1 MPSLQSRD
9 PSLQRLLL
17 SERPV
22 AVVYPAFSLNCY
34 GVIRGLGEKGVPVLA
49 LDEQPNAH
57 FHSRYCTGLI
67 CPDPKERPA
76 EFAAFLAD
84 LGSRFRTKPVLYMME
99 DLYVWLAHRYQEQLA
114 PYFRFP
120 FLSPETL
127 SHCLD
132 KRLTFEVA
140 DRIGVPTPRTF
151 YPRDLRELMA
161 LEGQVPLPAIV
172 KPVVARFDFRGGE
185 ASKICTFPKV
195 FGSKAVRADTFAEL
209 IKQFQRVAALG
220 IEACVQEEI
229 PGGQDLLYGST
240 LYANADSEA
249 LGIFV
254 RTKLRQTPADFG
266 TMTLGRA
273 IASDEVQETSAR
285 MAKALG
291 FKGICGME
299 YKYDPRDGQYKFLEI
314 NPRGELWM
322 NLANHCGVNLPYLK
336 YMDLIGEPVT
346 AKQTDFSRK
355 LVDLRDDFSLYY
367 QRYRHDARYGVS
379 FRDWLA
385 SLTTGAL
392 EEVVFNWQDP
402 LPGLLRYG
410 GYAKRVITK
419 RFSRPSGGQTTLKEA
434 P

>member
-1 MPSLQSRD
+1 MPSLEQCYR
-9 PSLQRLLL
+9 

-34 GVIRGLGEKGVPVLA
+34 GVIRGLGEKGIPVIA
-49 LDEQPNAH
+49 LDENPNPQ
-57 FHSRYCTGLI
+57 FHSRYCKGLR
-67 CPDPKERPA
+67 CPDPKEAPEA
-76 EFAAFLAD
+76 FATFLAE
-84 LGSRFRTKPVLYMME
+84 LGARFKTPPVLYMME
-99 DLYVWLAHRYQEQLA
+99 DLYVWLAHRYRDRLA
-114 PYFRFP
+114 PYYRFS
-120 FLSPETL
+120 FLSEETL
-127 SHCLD
+127 EDCLD
-132 KRLTFEVA
+132 KRRTFQVA
-140 DRIGVPTPRTF
+140 ERIGVPTPRTF
-151 YPRDLRELMA
+151 YPRDTRELME
-161 LEGQVPLPAIV
+161 LEGQIPLPAIV
-172 KPVVARFDFRGGE
+172 KPVVARFDFRSGE

-195 FGSKAVRADTFAEL
+195 FGSKAVRADTFPEL
-209 IKQFQRVAALG
+209 VKQFQRVAALG

-249 LGIFV
+249 LGVFV

-273 IASDEVQETSAR
+273 IASEEVRETSVR

-336 YMDLIGEPVT
+336 YRDLTGDPVRAT
-346 AKQTDFSRK
+346 QTNFTRK

-367 QRYRHDARYGVS
+367 QRYRNDPQYGVG
-379 FRDWLA
+379 FWDWFE
-385 SLTTGAL
+385 SLTRGEI
-392 EEVVFNWQDP
+392 EEVVFNWKDP
-402 LPGLLRYG
+402 LPGLLRYWE
-410 GYAKRVITK
+410 YLQRVAAKRAGALK
-419 RFSRPSGGQTTLKEA
+419 EPRPTLKGA

>member
-1 MPSLQSRD
+1 MASLEQYYR
-9 PSLQRLLL
+9 

-34 GVIRGLGEKGVPVLA
+34 GVIRGLGEKGIPVIA
-49 LDEQPNAH
+49 LDEKANPQ
-57 FHSRYCTGLI
+57 FRSRYCKGLI
-67 CPDPKERPA
+67 CPDPKEDPEA
-76 EFAAFLAD
+76 FMTFLAE
-84 LGSRFRTKPVLYMME
+84 LGAKFRTPPVLYMME
-99 DLYVWLAHRYQEQLA
+99 DLYVWLAHRYQDRIA

-120 FLSPETL
+120 FLSAETL
-127 SHCLD
+127 ERCLD

-140 DRIGVPTPRTF
+140 EGIGVPLPRTY
-151 YPRDLRELMA
+151 YPKDVRELMD
-161 LEGQVPLPAIV
+161 LEGELPLPAIV
-172 KPVVARFDFRGGE
+172 KPVVARFDFRSGD

-195 FGSKAVRADTFAEL
+195 FGSKAIRAESFPEL
-209 IKQFQRVAALG
+209 VKQFQRVQALD

-229 PGGQDLLYGST
+229 PGGQDLLYGAT

-249 LGIFV
+249 LGVFV

-273 IASDEVQETSAR
+273 IASEEVRETSMR
-285 MAKALG
+285 MAKTLG

-336 YMDLIGEPVT
+336 YRDLIGEPVT
-346 AKQTDFSRK
+346 ATQTNFTRK
-355 LVDLRDDFSLYY
+355 LVDLRDDFSLYF
-367 QRYRHDARYGVS
+367 QRYRHDPQYGIRFS
-379 FRDWLA
+379 EWFS
-385 SLTTGAL
+385 SLTSGEI
-392 EEVVFNWQDP
+392 EEVIFNWKDP
-402 LPGLLRYG
+402 LPGILRYWE
-410 GYAKRVITK
+410 YAQRVAVKRANRRK
-419 RFSRPSGGQTTLKEA
+419 ESRPTLKEA

>member
-1 MPSLQSRD
+1 MPSLEQYYR
-9 PSLQRLLL
+9 

-34 GVIRGLGEKGVPVLA
+34 GVIRGLGEKGVPVIA
-49 LDEQPNAH
+49 LDENPNPQ
-57 FHSRYCTGLI
+57 FHSRYCTGLR
-67 CPDPKERPA
+67 CPDPKVSPEA
-76 EFAAFLAD
+76 FADFLAE
-84 LGSRFRTKPVLYMME
+84 LGARFKTPPVLYMME
-99 DLYVWLAHRYQEQLA
+99 DLYVWLAHRHQERLA
-114 PYFRFP
+114 PYYRFS
-120 FLSPETL
+120 FVSSETL
-127 SHCLD
+127 ENCLD

-140 DRIGVPTPRTF
+140 ERIGVPVPRTF
-151 YPRDLRELMA
+151 YPRDVRELME
-161 LEGQVPLPAIV
+161 LEGQIPLPAIV
-172 KPVVARFDFRGGE
+172 KPVVARFDFRSGE

-195 FGSKAVRADTFAEL
+195 FGSKAVRADTFPEL
-209 IKQFQRVAALG
+209 VKQFQRVAALG

-229 PGGQDLLYGST
+229 PGGQDLLYGAT
-240 LYANADSEA
+240 LYANADSET

-273 IASDEVQETSAR
+273 IASEEVRETSIR

-336 YMDLIGEPVT
+336 YRDLTGNPIT
-346 AKQTDFSRK
+346 AEQTNFTRR

-367 QRYRHDARYGVS
+367 QRYRHDPQYGVS
-379 FRDWLA
+379 FKEWLV
-385 SLTTGAL
+385 SLTTSEI
-392 EEVVFNWQDP
+392 EEVVFNWKDP
-402 LPGLLRYG
+402 LPGLLRYWE
-410 GYAKRVITK
+410 YVQRVVAKRA
-419 RFSRPSGGQTTLKEA
+419 GGRKEPHPTLKQA

>member
-1 MPSLQSRD
+1 MPSLERCF
-9 PSLQRLLL
+9 R
-17 SERPV
+17 SETPV

-34 GVIRGLGEKGVPVLA
+34 GVIRGLGEQGIPVIA
-49 LDEQPNAH
+49 LDEKPNPQ
-57 FHSRYCTGLI
+57 FHSRYCKGLR
-67 CPDPKERPA
+67 CPDPKLEPEA
-76 EFAAFLAD
+76 FATFLAE
-84 LGSRFRTKPVLYMME
+84 LGARFKTPPVLYMME
-99 DLYVWLAHRYQEQLA
+99 DLYVWLAHRYQDRIR
-114 PYFRFP
+114 PYYRFS
-120 FLSPETL
+120 FLSAETL
-127 SHCLD
+127 ESCLD
-132 KRLTFEVA
+132 KRLTFQVA

-151 YPRDLRELMA
+151 YPRDLRELME
-161 LEGQVPLPAIV
+161 LEGLVPFPAIV
-172 KPVVARFDFRGGE
+172 KPVVARFDFRSGE

-195 FGSKAVRADTFAEL
+195 FGSKAVRAESFPEL
-209 IKQFQRVAALG
+209 LKQFQRVSALG

-229 PGGQDLLYGST
+229 PGGQDLLYGAT

-273 IASDEVQETSAR
+273 IASEEVRETSSR

-336 YMDLIGEPVT
+336 YRDLTGNPVT
-346 AKQTDFSRK
+346 ATQSNFTRK

-367 QRYRHDARYGVS
+367 QRYRNDPQYGIR
-379 FRDWLA
+379 FTDWLS
-385 SLTTGAL
+385 SLMSGEI
-392 EEVVFNWQDP
+392 EEVVFNWKDP
-402 LPGLLRYG
+402 LPGLLRYWE
-410 GYAKRVITK
+410 YLQRVAAKRK
-419 RFSRPSGGQTTLKEA
+419 EAFKGPRPTLKEA